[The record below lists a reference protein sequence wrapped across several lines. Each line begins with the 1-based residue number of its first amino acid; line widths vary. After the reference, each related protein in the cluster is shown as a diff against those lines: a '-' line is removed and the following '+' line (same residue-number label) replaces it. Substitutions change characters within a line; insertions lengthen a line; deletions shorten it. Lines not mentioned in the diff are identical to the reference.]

1 MSSNT
6 ADILLEEKNGVGWI
20 TLNRPKAMNA
30 LNLSMIRSMYP
41 KLKEWEAGSVQLVII
56 KGVGDKAFCAGG
68 DIRSLTEVKGGSEQ
82 KIFFREEYMLD
93 NLVGKLGIPYV
104 AILNGIV
111 MGGGV
116 GISLHGTYR
125 VCCENTVFAMP
136 ETGIGLVPDVG
147 GAYFLPRLRGSL
159 GMFLGLTGHRL
170 KGRDCLHAGLATH
183 AVNKDDI
190 SSLEAELSSNPGQV
204 QQILDEFS
212 NRSTFDAEREFSL
225 GGHLETIDRIFSKS
239 TVEEIMS
246 DLGKEESEF
255 AQKAVKIMK
264 KASPSSLKVAQRQII
279 EGQKLKSLSQ
289 CLNMEYRLVMRCC
302 ENTDFYEGVRA
313 LLIDRDNAPM
323 WNPATLEEVSE
334 DLVNSYFQPL
344 PEAEE
349 LNL

>member
-1 MSSNT
+1 MSSNS
-6 ADILLEEKNGVGWI
+6 DILLEEKNGVGWI

-41 KLKEWEAGSVQLVII
+41 KLKEWESGAVQLVVI

-68 DIRSLTEVKGGSEQ
+68 DIRSLTEVKGGKEQ
-82 KIFFREEYMLD
+82 KSFFREEYMLD
-93 NLVGKLGIPYV
+93 DLVGNLGIPYL

-147 GAYFLPRLRGSL
+147 GAYFLPRLNGSL

-190 SSLEAELSSNPGQV
+190 SSLEAELSGNPGQAK
-204 QQILDEFS
+204 QILDDFAK
-212 NRSTFDAEREFSL
+212 RSTFDAEKEFSL
-225 GGHLETIDRIFSKS
+225 ASHLETIDRIFSKP
-239 TVEEIMS
+239 TVEEIVA

-255 AQKAVKIMK
+255 AQKALKIMK
-264 KASPSSLKVAQRQII
+264 KASPSSLKVAQRQIS
-279 EGQKLKSLSQ
+279 EGKRLENLSQ

-302 ENTDFYEGVRA
+302 ENDDFYEGVRA
-313 LLIDRDNAPM
+313 LLIDRDNAPK
-323 WNPATLEEVSE
+323 WSPATLEGVSE
-334 DLVNSYFQPL
+334 DLLNSYFQPL
-344 PEAEE
+344 PETEE